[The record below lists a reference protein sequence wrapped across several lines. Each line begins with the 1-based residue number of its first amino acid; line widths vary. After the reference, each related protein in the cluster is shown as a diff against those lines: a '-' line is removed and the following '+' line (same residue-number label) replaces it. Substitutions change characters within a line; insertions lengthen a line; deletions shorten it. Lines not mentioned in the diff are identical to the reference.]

1 MISIFFFQC
10 HRSITF
16 VIGRLAVARAL
27 ARAVVRLS
35 GQPPERDGRH
45 GITNR
50 SLRARRA
57 AQGGAARAPPRH
69 PRARTAAR
77 RARVRARARRGR
89 RANGDDARAD
99 RAVPSRI
106 DVVGEFSATNDAR
119 VGVRARS
126 RRTSDA

>member
-1 MISIFFFQC
+1 LFFFQC

-50 SLRARRA
+50 SLRARRVDHVVV
-57 AQGGAARAPPRH
+57 ARASTRH
-69 PRARTAAR
+69 PRARIAER
-77 RARVRARARRGR
+77 RARVRSRARRVR